1 MMFAVRMSSVK
12 VGKTSMRK
20 CTVKEKRK
28 TRSRRSQT
36 ISRTCRWR
44 GEGRGWR
51 GGGGRM
57 EGRPLE
63 RTGLILSFV
72 NMWESGER

>member
-28 TRSRRSQT
+28 TRSRDV
-36 ISRTCRWR
+36 
-44 GEGRGWR
+44 EGLKQFPERAD

-57 EGRPLE
+57 EGKTLGANGTHTVVCE
-63 RTGLILSFV
+63 HVGI
-72 NMWESGER
+72 W

>member
-28 TRSRRSQT
+28 TRSRDVEVSNNFQNVQMD
-36 ISRTCRWR
+36 
-44 GEGRGWR
+44 
-51 GGGGRM
+51 GGGWGSYGRKD
-57 EGRPLE
+57 P
-63 RTGLILSFV
+63 
-72 NMWESGER
+72 